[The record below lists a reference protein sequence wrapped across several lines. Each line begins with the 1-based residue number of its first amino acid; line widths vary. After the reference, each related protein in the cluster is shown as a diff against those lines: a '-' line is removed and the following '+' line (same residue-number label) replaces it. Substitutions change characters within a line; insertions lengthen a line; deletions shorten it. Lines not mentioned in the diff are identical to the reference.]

1 MRPLPLLICRLTA
14 IWIFVLG
21 TVILTSCIGDQK
33 GHIEQPIAPPVI
45 NVPPSQKVDTG
56 ELRQGIKD
64 DIVASSNA
72 TANQMTGAVN
82 ASISKLAEKITG
94 LEANLSSVV
103 NASAN
108 LNTTASAELRAKL
121 EASLNSVI
129 ELRTELKMVNE
140 FNAKIETKMSVDAN
154 LVRDLQSR
162 IDSLNATLTAKM
174 DVQANAQAGLYNK
187 LDTRLENINNTAG
200 RDVNYFPAAAV
211 EIIIAIL
218 GVVTVAIGWI
228 GRNARLREKL
238 RTDDERNERKVL
250 SDLLMETLAMLPES
264 RAKDIRDLRAKLS
277 NRTQVGIRQDGPEPN
292 S

>member
-1 MRPLPLLICRLTA
+1 MRLSILLV
-14 IWIFVLG
+14 VLLAG
-21 TVILTSCIGDQK
+21 CVADQK
-33 GHIEQPIAPPVI
+33 GQITQPIAPPVI
-45 NVPPSQKVDTG
+45 NIPPVQKLDTA

-82 ASISKLAEKITG
+82 ASVSKLAEKITG
-94 LEANLSSVV
+94 LEANISSVI

-108 LNTTASAELRAKL
+108 LNATASAELRAKL
-121 EASLNSVI
+121 EASLNAVV

-140 FNAKIETKMSVDAN
+140 FNSKIEAKMSVDAN
-154 LVRDLQSR
+154 LVRELQSR
-162 IDSLNATLTAKM
+162 IDSLNATLSAKM

-200 RDVNYFPAAAV
+200 RDVNYFPQAAV

-218 GVVTVAIGWI
+218 GVVTIAIGWI

-238 RTDDERNERKVL
+238 RTDDERNERKIL

-264 RAKDIRDLRAKLS
+264 KAKDIRDLRAKLA
-277 NRTQVGIRQDGPEPN
+277 NRTQIGIRVDGPEPH

>member
-1 MRPLPLLICRLTA
+1 MRLPVLLV
-14 IWIFVLG
+14 IFLSG
-21 TVILTSCIGDQK
+21 CMFDQK
-33 GHIEQPIAPPVI
+33 GHIEQPLAPPVI
-45 NVPPSQKVDTG
+45 NVPPNQEVDTA
-56 ELRQGIKD
+56 ELRQDIKD
-64 DIVASSNA
+64 DITASSNA

-108 LNTTASAELRAKL
+108 LNMTASAELRAKL
-121 EASLNSVI
+121 EASLSVVT
-129 ELRTELKMVNE
+129 ELKTELKMVNE
-140 FNAKIETKMSVDAN
+140 FNTKIETKMSVDAN
-154 LVRDLQSR
+154 LVRELQSR

-187 LDTRLENINNTAG
+187 LDTRLENISNTAG

-218 GVVTVAIGWI
+218 GVVTIAIGWI

-238 RTDDERNERKVL
+238 RTDDERNERKIL
-250 SDLLMETLAMLPES
+250 SDLLMETLTMLPES
-264 RAKDIRDLRAKLS
+264 RAKDVRYLREKLT
-277 NRTQVGIRQDGPEPN
+277 NHVQPDGPEPH